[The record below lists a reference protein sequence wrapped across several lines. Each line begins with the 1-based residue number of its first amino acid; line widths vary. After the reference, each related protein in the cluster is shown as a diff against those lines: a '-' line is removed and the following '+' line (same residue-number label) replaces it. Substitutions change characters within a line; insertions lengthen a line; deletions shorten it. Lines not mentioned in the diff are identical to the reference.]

1 MRKDIILMTNINGT
15 DYYTA
20 IEVCNFLELKYVS
33 VIYLFRKNNI
43 QKIKGKYYITKEQ
56 LEILKNR
63 DNQTQKPSTLH
74 I

>member
-1 MRKDIILMTNINGT
+1 MTNINGT

-43 QKIKGKYYITKEQ
+43 QKIKGKYYI
-56 LEILKNR
+56 IN
-63 DNQTQKPSTLH
+63 S
-74 I
+74 